1 MSATTLNLSYKFLS
15 TQIFTLFFVIVS
27 FCTAGFADEYEL
39 FRFSW
44 NLINELNKDVAPT
57 SNVVMDAQTAHEEFM
72 KTLERYGLGNISEI
86 QNAWE
91 QALGKER
98 YNDPYY
104 KRMLTIAI
112 DITLAKYVPYPP
124 KDSE

>member
-1 MSATTLNLSYKFLS
+1 MSNLFIQTNATKQLAEQVKQEKLKTANQRVA
-15 TQIFTLFFVIVS
+15 QINS
-27 FCTAGFADEYEL
+27 GGYQ
-39 FRFSW
+39 W

-57 SNVVMDAQTAHEEFM
+57 SNAVMNAQTAHEEFM
-72 KTLERYGLGNISEI
+72 KTLETYGLGNIKEI
-86 QNAWE
+86 TNAWE
-91 QALGKER
+91 EALGDR
-98 YNDPYY
+98 YNDPYF

>member
-1 MSATTLNLSYKFLS
+1 MSNLFIQTNATKQLAEQVKQEKLKTANQRVA
-15 TQIFTLFFVIVS
+15 QINS
-27 FCTAGFADEYEL
+27 GGYQ
-39 FRFSW
+39 W

-72 KTLERYGLGNISEI
+72 KTLERYGLGNIKEI
-86 QNAWE
+86 TNAWE
-91 QALGKER
+91 EALGDR
-98 YNDPYY
+98 YNDPYF

>member
-1 MSATTLNLSYKFLS
+1 MSNLFIQTNATKQLAEEVKNQKLKTANQRVA
-15 TQIFTLFFVIVS
+15 QINS
-27 FCTAGFADEYEL
+27 GGYQ
-39 FRFSW
+39 W
-44 NLINELNKDVAPT
+44 NLINELKKDVAPT
-57 SNVVMDAQTAHEEFM
+57 SNVVMDTQTAHEEFM

>member
-1 MSATTLNLSYKFLS
+1 MSNLFIETNARKQLAEEVKNQKLK
-15 TQIFTLFFVIVS
+15 TANQRVAQINS
-27 FCTAGFADEYEL
+27 GGYQ
-39 FRFSW
+39 W
-44 NLINELNKDVAPT
+44 NLINELKKDVAPT
-57 SNVVMDAQTAHEEFM
+57 SNAVMNAQTAHEEFM
-72 KTLERYGLGNISEI
+72 KTLEQYGLGNIKEI
-86 QNAWE
+86 TNAWE
-91 QALGKER
+91 EALGKER

>member
-1 MSATTLNLSYKFLS
+1 MSNLFIQTNATKQLAEQVKQEKLKTANQRVA
-15 TQIFTLFFVIVS
+15 QINS
-27 FCTAGFADEYEL
+27 GGYQ
-39 FRFSW
+39 W
-44 NLINELNKDVAPT
+44 NLINELKKDVAPT
-57 SNVVMDAQTAHEEFM
+57 SNAVMNAQTAHEEFM

>member
-1 MSATTLNLSYKFLS
+1 MSNLFIQTNATKQLAEQVKQEKLKTANQRVA
-15 TQIFTLFFVIVS
+15 QINS
-27 FCTAGFADEYEL
+27 GGYQ
-39 FRFSW
+39 W

-112 DITLAKYVPYPP
+112 DITLTKYVPYPP

>member
-1 MSATTLNLSYKFLS
+1 MSNLFIQTNATKQLAEQVKQEKLKTANQRVA
-15 TQIFTLFFVIVS
+15 QINS
-27 FCTAGFADEYEL
+27 GGYQ
-39 FRFSW
+39 W

-57 SNVVMDAQTAHEEFM
+57 SNAVMNAQTAHEEFM

>member
-1 MSATTLNLSYKFLS
+1 MSNLFIQTNATKQLAEQVKQEKLKTANQRVA
-15 TQIFTLFFVIVS
+15 QINS
-27 FCTAGFADEYEL
+27 GGYQ
-39 FRFSW
+39 W

-112 DITLAKYVPYPP
+112 DLTLAKYVPYPP
-124 KDSE
+124 KD

>member
-1 MSATTLNLSYKFLS
+1 MSNLFIETNARKQLAEQVKQEKLK
-15 TQIFTLFFVIVS
+15 TANQRVAQINS
-27 FCTAGFADEYEL
+27 GGYQ
-39 FRFSW
+39 W

>member
-1 MSATTLNLSYKFLS
+1 MSNLFIQTNATKQLAEQVKQEKLKTANQRVA
-15 TQIFTLFFVIVS
+15 QINS
-27 FCTAGFADEYEL
+27 GGYQ
-39 FRFSW
+39 W
-44 NLINELNKDVAPT
+44 NLINELKKDVAPT
-57 SNVVMDAQTAHEEFM
+57 SNAVMNAQTAHEEYL

-86 QNAWE
+86 TNAWE
-91 QALGKER
+91 EALGDR
-98 YNDPYY
+98 YNDPYF

>member
-1 MSATTLNLSYKFLS
+1 MSNLFIQTNATKQLAEQVKQEKLKTANQRVA
-15 TQIFTLFFVIVS
+15 QINS
-27 FCTAGFADEYEL
+27 GGYQ
-39 FRFSW
+39 W
-44 NLINELNKDVAPT
+44 NLINELKKDVAPT
-57 SNVVMDAQTAHEEFM
+57 SNAVMNAQTAHEEYL
-72 KTLERYGLGNISEI
+72 KTLEQYGLGNIKEI
-86 QNAWE
+86 TNAWE
-91 QALGKER
+91 EALGKER

>member
-1 MSATTLNLSYKFLS
+1 MSNLFIQTNATKQLAEQVKQEKLKTANQRVA
-15 TQIFTLFFVIVS
+15 QINS
-27 FCTAGFADEYEL
+27 GGYQ
-39 FRFSW
+39 W

-57 SNVVMDAQTAHEEFM
+57 SGAVMNAQTAHEEYL

-86 QNAWE
+86 TNAWE
-91 QALGKER
+91 EALGDR
-98 YNDPYY
+98 YNDPYF

>member
-1 MSATTLNLSYKFLS
+1 MSNLFIQTNAKKQWAEEVKNQKIKTTNQRVA
-15 TQIFTLFFVIVS
+15 QINS
-27 FCTAGFADEYEL
+27 GGYQ
-39 FRFSW
+39 W

-72 KTLERYGLGNISEI
+72 KTLETYGLGNIKEI
-86 QNAWE
+86 TNAWE
-91 QALGKER
+91 EALGDR
-98 YNDPYY
+98 YNDPYF

>member
-1 MSATTLNLSYKFLS
+1 MSNLFIQTNATKQLAEQVKQEKLKTANQRVA
-15 TQIFTLFFVIVS
+15 QINS
-27 FCTAGFADEYEL
+27 GGYQ
-39 FRFSW
+39 W

-72 KTLERYGLGNISEI
+72 KTLETYGLGNIKEI
-86 QNAWE
+86 TNAWE

>member
-1 MSATTLNLSYKFLS
+1 MSNLFIQTNATKQLAEQVKQEKLKTANQRVA
-15 TQIFTLFFVIVS
+15 QINS
-27 FCTAGFADEYEL
+27 GGYQ
-39 FRFSW
+39 W
-44 NLINELNKDVAPT
+44 NLINELKKDVAPT

>member
-1 MSATTLNLSYKFLS
+1 MSNLFIQTNATKQLAEQVKQEKLKTANQRVA
-15 TQIFTLFFVIVS
+15 QINS
-27 FCTAGFADEYEL
+27 GGYQ
-39 FRFSW
+39 W

-124 KDSE
+124 KD

>member
-1 MSATTLNLSYKFLS
+1 MSNLFIETNARKQLAEEVKNQKLK
-15 TQIFTLFFVIVS
+15 TANQRVAQINS
-27 FCTAGFADEYEL
+27 GGY
-39 FRFSW
+39 RW

-57 SNVVMDAQTAHEEFM
+57 SNAVMNAQTAHEEFM
-72 KTLERYGLGNISEI
+72 KTLETYGLGNIKEI
-86 QNAWE
+86 TNAWE
-91 QALGKER
+91 EALGDR
-98 YNDPYY
+98 YNDPYF

>member
-1 MSATTLNLSYKFLS
+1 MSNLFIQTNATKQLAEQVKQEKLKTANQRVA
-15 TQIFTLFFVIVS
+15 QINS
-27 FCTAGFADEYEL
+27 GGYQ
-39 FRFSW
+39 W

>member
-1 MSATTLNLSYKFLS
+1 MSNLFIETNARKQLAEEVKNQKLK
-15 TQIFTLFFVIVS
+15 TANERVAQINS
-27 FCTAGFADEYEL
+27 GGYQ
-39 FRFSW
+39 W